1 MRVRVLLFAALRE
14 AVGQKQLDL
23 ELPADATLA
32 ELMVRLEREYELLA
46 RYRGRLLVS
55 LNEERAPLETQLG
68 EGDEIAL
75 LPPVSGGSERA
86 WIDAQPLSM
95 DALLAEV
102 SAPTMGGVVT
112 FTGIVRNQ
120 ARGSEIDHLEY
131 EAYAPMAERELR
143 KITDEV
149 AERWPQVRL
158 ALAHRIG
165 RLAIGEAAVMIAA
178 AAPHRAEAFLACRF
192 AIDTLKKTVPIW
204 KKEFATSGAY
214 WVEENP

>member
-1 MRVRVLLFAALRE
+1 MLLFAGLRE

-23 ELPADATLA
+23 ELPADATVS
-32 ELMVRLEREYELLA
+32 ELMARLERDYDVLA
-46 RYRGRLLVS
+46 RYRSRLLVT
-55 LNEERAPLETQLG
+55 LNEERAALETQLG

-75 LPPVSGGSERA
+75 LPPVSGGAERA
-86 WIDAQPLSM
+86 WVDAQPLSM
-95 DALLAEV
+95 DALLGEV
-102 SAPTMGGVVT
+102 NGPAMGGVVT

-120 ARGSEIDHLEY
+120 ARGAEIDHLEY
-131 EAYAPMAERELR
+131 EAYAPMAEKEMR
-143 KITDEV
+143 KIVDAVT
-149 AERWPQVRL
+149 ARWPQVKL
-158 ALAHRIG
+158 ALSHRVG

-178 AAPHRAEAFLACRF
+178 AAPHRAEAFEACRF

>member
-1 MRVRVLLFAALRE
+1 MRVRVLLFAGLRE
-14 AVGQKQLDL
+14 AVGQKQLEL

-32 ELMVRLEREYELLA
+32 ELLTRIERDHAVLA
-46 RYRGRLLVS
+46 RYRGRLLVTV
-55 LNEERAPLETQLG
+55 NEERAPSETQLG
-68 EGDEIAL
+68 EGDEVAL
-75 LPPVSGGSERA
+75 LPPVSGGAERA
-86 WIDAQPLSM
+86 WVDVRLLSM

-102 SAPTMGGVVT
+102 SGPAMGGVVT

-120 ARGSEIDHLEY
+120 ARGAEIDHLEY
-131 EAYAPMAERELR
+131 EAYAPMAEKEMR
-143 KITDEV
+143 KIVDAVTG
-149 AERWPQVRL
+149 RWPQVKL
-158 ALAHRIG
+158 ALSHRVG

-178 AAPHRAEAFLACRF
+178 AAPHRAEAFEACRF

>member
-14 AVGQKQLDL
+14 AVGQKQLEL
-23 ELPADATLA
+23 ELPADSTLA
-32 ELMVRLEREYELLA
+32 ELVTRLEGEHAVLA

-55 LNEERAPLETQLG
+55 LNEERAPFETQLG
-68 EGDEIAL
+68 EGDEVAL

-102 SAPTMGGVVT
+102 SGPMMGGVVT

-120 ARGSEIDHLEY
+120 ARGAEIDHLEY

-143 KITDEV
+143 KIRDAV
-149 AERWPQVRL
+149 CARWPAVRI
-158 ALAHRIG
+158 ALAHRVG

-178 AAPHRAEAFLACRF
+178 AAPHRAEAFEACRF
-192 AIDTLKKTVPIW
+192 AIDTLKKSAPIW

>member
-1 MRVRVLLFAALRE
+1 VLLFAALRE

-23 ELPADATLA
+23 ELPDDATLS
-32 ELMVRLEREYELLA
+32 ELVARLEREYVTLA

-68 EGDEIAL
+68 DGDEVAL

-86 WIDAQPLSM
+86 WIETRPLSM
-95 DALLAEV
+95 DVLLDEV
-102 SAPTMGGVVT
+102 SGPTMGGVVT

-120 ARGSEIDHLEY
+120 ARGAEIDHLEY
-131 EAYAPMAERELR
+131 EAYVPMAMSELR
-143 KITDEV
+143 KITAAV
-149 AERWPQVRL
+149 SARWPQVRL
-158 ALAHRIG
+158 ALSHRVG

-178 AAPHRAEAFLACRF
+178 AAPHRAEAFEACRF
-192 AIDTLKKTVPIW
+192 AIDTLKQTVPIW
-204 KKEFATSGAY
+204 KKEFATNGAY